1 MSLFMA
7 LFGHGAISVLSA
19 LSGYNGSRTSG
30 PSDQLLT
37 DFVAKVENR
46 TTPEISRKLLFGLL
60 YRYLALQ
67 RDYGGP

>member
-1 MSLFMA
+1 M
-7 LFGHGAISVLSA
+7 
-19 LSGYNGSRTSG
+19 SG
-30 PSDQLLT
+30 PLPLLA
-37 DFVAKVENR
+37 DIVAEVENR